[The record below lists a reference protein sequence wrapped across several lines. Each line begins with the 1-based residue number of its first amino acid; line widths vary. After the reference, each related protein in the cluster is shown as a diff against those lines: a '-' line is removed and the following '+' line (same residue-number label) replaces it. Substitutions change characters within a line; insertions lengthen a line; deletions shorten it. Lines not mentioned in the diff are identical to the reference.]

1 MTQSKI
7 KRKWGCGMPLLA
19 IVILVPA
26 VHLGEIWWL
35 QNPKHMLSRFLDVEW
50 TEQITRVNSSYRS
63 GIDYVAQ
70 IYLEA
75 DSTITERIISRGDF
89 SQTDLKSSLLNFEG
103 APPTAS
109 EQLTYYK
116 KKKAVCSN
124 TSPSVSTAKG
134 CGMRRWNTKKQ

>member
-7 KRKWGCGMPLLA
+7 KRKWGCGMPLLT
-19 IVILVPA
+19 IVILVPT
-26 VHLGEIWWL
+26 VHFGQIWWL

-50 TEQITRVNSSYRS
+50 NEQITRVNSSYRS

-109 EQLTYYK
+109 EQLTYYEK
-116 KKKAVCSN
+116 KEGCMFKYIAI
-124 TSPSVSTAKG
+124 SPDRKRLWYAE
-134 CGMRRWNTKKQ
+134 MEY